1 MLAIASSRS
10 ANFFSTQGGACSVDL
25 LLKSKLQAD
34 GFGEG
39 AEASTRGA

>member
-1 MLAIASSRS
+1 MLAIVSSRS
-10 ANFFSTQGGACSVDL
+10 RIFSPTQGGACSVDL